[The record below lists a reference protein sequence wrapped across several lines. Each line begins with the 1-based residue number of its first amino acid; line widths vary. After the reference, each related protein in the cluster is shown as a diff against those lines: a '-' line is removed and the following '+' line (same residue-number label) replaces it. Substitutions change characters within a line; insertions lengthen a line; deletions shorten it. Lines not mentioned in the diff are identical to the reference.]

1 MPLLIRMN
9 ETKMMQ
15 TDTRRYTVPGLATL
29 LAILLAFLAGCA
41 ATPQGSVDA
50 AASAPTDPGYE
61 IEPWDGDGM
70 DIPLDGSS
78 LEAFERSLARVKA
91 HTSEVNYVTL
101 TNAIDYLL
109 FYELAVKRDREL
121 LAANLDGLNGHE
133 VIARVEL
140 IRQGGMPKPRFHQE
154 PGETEA

>member
-1 MPLLIRMN
+1 MN
-9 ETKMMQ
+9 KEKMMQ
-15 TDTRRYTVPGLATL
+15 TNTRPNPVPVLAAL
-29 LAILLAFLAGCA
+29 LASMLIMLAGCA
-41 ATPQGSVDA
+41 STPQGPVEK
-50 AASAPTDPGYE
+50 APAEPAYE

-91 HTSEVNYVTL
+91 HTSETNYVTL

-109 FYELAVKRDREL
+109 FYELAVKRDRTL

-133 VIARVEL
+133 VIDRVEL
-140 IRQGGMPKPRFHQE
+140 IRRGEIPEPRFPQE
-154 PGETEA
+154 SGDAEA